1 MSVIAEGVET
11 EEQLNV
17 LSHYHCQ
24 EFQGYLC
31 SPPVL
36 PKNFER
42 FLTNVNE
49 NEIFL

>member
-17 LSHYHCQ
+17 LSHYYCQ

-31 SPPVL
+31 SPPVSS
-36 PKNFER
+36 KDFER
-42 FLTNVNE
+42 FLSNVNE
-49 NEIFL
+49 NELI